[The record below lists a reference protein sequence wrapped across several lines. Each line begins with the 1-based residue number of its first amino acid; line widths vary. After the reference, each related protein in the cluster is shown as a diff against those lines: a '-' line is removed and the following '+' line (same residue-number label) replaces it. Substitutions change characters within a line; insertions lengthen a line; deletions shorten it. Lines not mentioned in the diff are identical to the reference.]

1 MLTDRLDFVIGVD
14 THRDSH
20 SLAVVVSPS
29 GARLTETQTAASK
42 VGYMRALAFA
52 REHAPVRRAW
62 AIEGSGSYGKGLA
75 RYLERS
81 GELVYEV
88 ERPRRSKRRPH
99 AKSDSIDALRAARFL
114 LSKEKPVAPRQAGR
128 REALRVLLQVRSSAL
143 AARKTAL
150 AQLRALLVTCPEP
163 LRTELRSLTRVRL
176 LARARGFE
184 AVQLPLWMDV
194 DEPADLAVLA
204 RR

>member
-20 SLAVVVSPS
+20 SLAVVGSPS

-128 REALRVLLQVRSSAL
+128 RRRRAGVREH
-143 AARKTAL
+143 AAC
-150 AQLRALLVTCPEP
+150 AQA
-163 LRTELRSLTRVRL
+163 
-176 LARARGFE
+176 AFE
-184 AVQLPLWMDV
+184 TD
-194 DEPADLAVLA
+194 
-204 RR
+204 R